1 MAAGKR
7 FFKKDEA
14 ETGRKQHDRARYT
27 LYVCI
32 ALLLLAATVLVLFAS
47 RLLHGDTDA
56 VPAVTPSPAAG
67 QNQALATP
75 EDWLPQNL
83 AISRTPPE
91 AVFTDEQGNAVSLRD
106 WIAREESGVWLV
118 FWASWCPDCN
128 RQFEVIREMEAL
140 AETCGVRLLLVN
152 RLNRA
157 KESVEAAQQK
167 IAEYGV
173 TAPVL
178 YDPDEAVYSAW
189 GMREIPSSVVLDKDG
204 AVRAYANGTLT
215 AGQCEGLLDRACRGR
230 DSVGLSFIQGSLS
243 NGRGGVCTSTAA
255 EGDSPTGTDVLSES
269 QGLMLWYALI
279 REDQALFDQTLAF
292 TQTEM
297 LKNGLAAWYV
307 GEKKAGAVNA
317 SLDDL
322 RILQALRGAAEKWG
336 VEPYAPLAEEIAQ
349 ALLGRCVNAQEG
361 LTDWVVLEGEGQAH
375 TISLCYL
382 DLACLRAL
390 AEEDAAFAPV
400 LANAE
405 TVLAGGRISDAF
417 PLYYTGYDYETA
429 AYSQDDLNTAE
440 ALYTLWNLSRAGA
453 LPEDAWIWLRE
464 KIETGALAARYHPD
478 GTVVKGFEFHST
490 AVWGLAALIAKEAG
504 DNAAFETAL
513 RRMDRMYVLDAKDAR
528 YGAYAQKGAAAHAFD
543 QLIPLLVNALASGGN
558 EFRGM

>member
-1 MAAGKR
+1 MAAGKN
-7 FFKKDEA
+7 FFKNKAEA
-14 ETGRKQHDRARYT
+14 DGKKQDRIRYI
-27 LYVCI
+27 LFGCI
-32 ALLLLAATVLVLFAS
+32 ALLLLAAVGLILHAA
-47 RLLHGDTDA
+47 RLLPGADE
-56 VPAVTPSPAAG
+56 SPAATPAPTAG

-83 AISRTPPE
+83 AIAKRPPE
-91 AVFTDEQGNAVSLRD
+91 AVLTDEQGSPVSLVD
-106 WIAREESGVWLV
+106 WIAREESGVWVV

-140 AETCGVRLLLVN
+140 AETYGARLLFVD
-152 RLNRA
+152 RLNRE
-157 KESVEAAQQK
+157 KESMEAARKK

-204 AVRAYANGTLT
+204 VVRAYANGTLT
-215 AGQCEGLLDRACRGR
+215 AGQCEGLLNRAFRGR
-230 DSVGLSFIQGSLS
+230 DSAGLSFIQNSLS
-243 NGRGGVCTSTAA
+243 NGRGGVCSSTAA

-279 REDQALFDQTLAF
+279 REDRTLFDQTLAF
-292 TQTEM
+292 VQTDM
-297 LKNGLAAWYV
+297 LKSGLAAWYV
-307 GEKKAGAVNA
+307 GEGKAGAVNA

-322 RILQALRGAAEKWG
+322 RIIQALRGAAEKWG
-336 VEPYAPLAEEIAQ
+336 EAPYAPLAEEMGR
-349 ALLGRCVNAQEG
+349 ALLNRCVNAQGG
-361 LTDWVVLEGEGQAH
+361 LVDWAELDGQGQAH

-390 AEEDAAFAPV
+390 AQEDAVFAPV

-405 TVLAGGRISDAF
+405 TVLAGGRISDTF
-417 PLYYTGYDYETA
+417 PLYYAGYDYETA
-429 AYSQDDLNTAE
+429 AYSQNDLNTAE
-440 ALYTLWNLSRAGA
+440 ALYTLWNLSRADA
-453 LPEDAWIWLRE
+453 LPQDAWSWLRE
-464 KIETGALAARYHPD
+464 RIEAGSLSARYHVD
-478 GTVVKGFEFHST
+478 GTAVKGFEYHST
-490 AVWGLAALIAKEAG
+490 AVWGLAALIAREMG
-504 DNAAFETAL
+504 DGAAFETVL
-513 RRMDRMYVLDAKDAR
+513 RRMDRMYVLDAR
-528 YGAYAQKGAAAHAFD
+528 SIRCGAYAQKGAAIHAFD